1 MRYVYLLYNFPYSL
15 DRASMIVVG
24 RITFEICYVLSANQG
39 FTNFIWKF
47 KRRGGGGGEGKYSE
61 TCLS

>member
-47 KRRGGGGGEGKYSE
+47 KRRGGGREIQ
-61 TCLS
+61 